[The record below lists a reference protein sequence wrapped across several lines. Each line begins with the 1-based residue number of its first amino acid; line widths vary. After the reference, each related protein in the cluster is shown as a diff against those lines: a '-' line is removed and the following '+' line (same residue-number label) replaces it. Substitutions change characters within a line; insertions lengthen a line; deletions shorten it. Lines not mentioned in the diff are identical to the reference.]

1 MSIRYA
7 CLAVALC
14 ASAPALLLAQPPAG
28 APPAGGGRPPA
39 QAPKNLKVLPA
50 DTNIFQT
57 MSGFTQALGVRCEFC
72 HAQNPDTHR
81 NDFAS
86 DANPHKDIARAMIRM
101 TQDINEKYLAQLPN
115 MTDKPTISCGTCH
128 RGQSEPAAFVP
139 APRPGPGPGGP
150 GGPSPTTPGGGA
162 PAGMPAPIPGAT
174 PAPGF

>member
-7 CLAVALC
+7 CLAAALC

-28 APPAGGGRPPA
+28 APPAGSGRPPM
-39 QAPKNLKVLPA
+39 QATNLKVLTP

-57 MSGFTQALGVRCEFC
+57 MQGFTQALGVRCEFC

-101 TQDINEKYLAQLPN
+101 TQDINAKYLAQLPN

-139 APRPGPGPGGP
+139 APRPGPGGP
-150 GGPSPTTPGGGA
+150 GGAPPTAPGGGA
-162 PAGMPAPIPGAT
+162 PAGMPAPLPGAT
-174 PAPGF
+174 PAPGL

>member
-1 MSIRYA
+1 MSIRQA

-28 APPAGGGRPPA
+28 APPAGGGRPA
-39 QAPKNLKVLPA
+39 MQGTNLKVLPA
-50 DTNIFQT
+50 GTNLFQT
-57 MSGFTQALGVRCEFC
+57 MQGFTQALGVRCEFC

-86 DANPHKDIARAMIRM
+86 DANPMKDTARAMIRM
-101 TQDINEKYLAQLPN
+101 NMDINEKYLANLPN

-128 RGQSEPAAFVP
+128 RGQSVPAAFV
-139 APRPGPGPGGP
+139 APPRQGPGGP
-150 GGPSPTTPGGGA
+150 GGGAPPAGPGGGA